1 MFQVQKLSVL
11 CGFSIKE
18 TELPRKNYKQND
30 LVISFI
36 YRQLQS
42 KYTLQGLAVS
52 PEQNARKFC
61 VANCFMQDEVPPDSA
76 LPVHAWLNSYLAGQ

>member
-1 MFQVQKLSVL
+1 MFKVQKLRVL

-18 TELPRKNYKQND
+18 TELPWENYKQND

-42 KYTLQGLAVS
+42 KHMLQGLAVS
-52 PEQNARKFC
+52 PEQNAWKFC
-61 VANCFMQDEVPPDSA
+61 VVNCFMQDEAPPDSA
-76 LPVHAWLNSYLAGQ
+76 LPVHT